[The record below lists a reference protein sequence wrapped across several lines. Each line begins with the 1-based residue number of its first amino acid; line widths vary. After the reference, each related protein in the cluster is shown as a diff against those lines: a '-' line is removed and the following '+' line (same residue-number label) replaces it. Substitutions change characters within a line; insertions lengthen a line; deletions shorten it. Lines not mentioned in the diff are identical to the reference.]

1 MIGLNVGRRA
11 YHSWTPL
18 RSPLSLREGEGSE
31 EFQMRRVA
39 SRRAQDFIMTN
50 HETLTVKNTF
60 YRNTSSDRATHAC
73 PNAPGA
79 VREGLLAIIDAVGGD
94 PDEARR

>member
-1 MIGLNVGRRA
+1 
-11 YHSWTPL
+11 
-18 RSPLSLREGEGSE
+18 
-31 EFQMRRVA
+31 
-39 SRRAQDFIMTN
+39 MTN